1 MVWKLENHEGVKYWY
16 EAELIE
22 KIKAEC
28 QEAIDTYVREQFYE
42 DDCDKFLGES
52 FMAQRILDLI
62 EENEG

>member
-1 MVWKLENHEGVKYWY
+1 MWQTVDYNGNTVKWY

-28 QEAIDTYVREQFYE
+28 QEAIKNDLINPRY
-42 DDCDKFLGES
+42 FLGN
-52 FMAQRILDLI
+52 RILNLI

>member
-1 MVWKLENHEGVKYWY
+1 MWVVNKIGKEQVWY

-28 QEAIDTYVREQFYE
+28 EEAINTYDREEFYE

-52 FMAQRILDLI
+52 FMAEKILDLI
-62 EENEG
+62 QEFEQ

>member
-1 MVWKLENHEGVKYWY
+1 MWRINKNGKEQVWY
-16 EAELIE
+16 EESLIN

-28 QEAIDTYVREQFYE
+28 QEAIDTYDKEQFYE

-62 EENEG
+62 QENEK

>member
-1 MVWKLENHEGVKYWY
+1 MWRANRIGKEQVWY
-16 EAELIE
+16 EESLIN

-28 QEAIDTYVREQFYE
+28 EEAINTYDREQFYE

-62 EENEG
+62 KENE